1 MADISSR
8 QGKRIRLFIG
18 EAETWHGKPLSQVLL
33 DLAAQHRVMLAT
45 VQRGIEGFGP
55 EHHLSTERFVDLSDN
70 LPMIV
75 EMIDTTEH
83 IEPLLTQLDRL
94 VHRGVM
100 TVTSVEILQ
109 GWKEQ
114 EACQE

>member
-1 MADISSR
+1 MTEITSR
-8 QGKRIRLFIG
+8 QGKRIRIFIG
-18 EAETWHGKPLSQVLL
+18 EAETWHGKPLSQALL
-33 DLAAQHRVMLAT
+33 DLAAEHRVLGAT

-55 EHHLSTERFVDLSDN
+55 EHHLSTSRFVDISDN

-83 IEPLLTQLDRL
+83 VESLLTRLDPL
-94 VHRGVM
+94 VQRGVI

-109 GWKEQ
+109 GRPIV
-114 EACQE
+114 